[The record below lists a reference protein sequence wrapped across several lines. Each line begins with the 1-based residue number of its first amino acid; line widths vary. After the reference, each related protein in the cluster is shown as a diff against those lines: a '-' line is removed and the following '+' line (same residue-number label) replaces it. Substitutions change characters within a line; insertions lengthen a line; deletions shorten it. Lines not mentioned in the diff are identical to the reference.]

1 MAKLTREDLEQLLQ
15 DDIEMG
21 DQGYMSESVRS
32 SFGAGKDE
40 VGQERTL
47 RMMESVRDQGKNFS
61 WRGFTDF
68 LKRNRGS
75 LQKESGQSAT
85 AFAPYYRLGV
95 QVLVASG
102 YKHPD
107 LAYDSLCATRPS
119 TTLAQPYASSY
130 RPTMPSK
137 GFGGLKPKQISFQP
151 RSKVVTNEDFVSFYD
166 LERKAIEDDQTSTF
180 NKVVMQEGEN
190 YSVQRQI
197 YYDAFISGATKTA
210 FGMTVPAPS
219 YTDNDGLSGIYNST
233 RGNKFN
239 SDLTLS
245 ESSVEQALYKIEQMT
260 QPGAEGQLILV
271 QPDVLYTSVQD
282 KFSAKRILMSESAP
296 AIDSSS
302 STNTTG
308 YQSINPVKGELKPVR
323 SPWLT
328 NGSWYVL
335 ESKAD
340 SIILQERHPLETAM
354 EEPNAGDSFEKRAYR
369 YRWYMRWAMFWYE
382 CRYIFQGHA

>member
-1 MAKLTREDLEQLLQ
+1 MPQLTRAELEQILQ

-21 DQGYMSESVRS
+21 EQGYMSESVRHS
-32 SFGAGKDE
+32 LGGGKED

-47 RMMESVRDQGKNFS
+47 RMMESVRDQGKKFS
-61 WRGFTDF
+61 WKGFTEF
-68 LKRNRGS
+68 LKRNRSS
-75 LQKESGQSAT
+75 LQRESGQSAT

-107 LAYDSLCATRPS
+107 LAYDTLCATRPS

-130 RPTMPSK
+130 RPTMPAK
-137 GFGGLKPKQISFQP
+137 GFGGIKPKQISFQP

-190 YSVQRQI
+190 YNVQRQI
-197 YYDAFISGATKTA
+197 YYDALISGTSKTA
-210 FGMTVPAPS
+210 FGVTVPAPAYS
-219 YTDNDGLSGIYNST
+219 DNDSLSGIYNST
-233 RGNKFN
+233 RGNKF
-239 SDLTLS
+239 SADLTLS
-245 ESSVEQALYKIEQMT
+245 ESSIEQALYKIEQMT
-260 QPGAEGQLILV
+260 QPGPEGQLILV

-282 KFSAKRILMSESAP
+282 KFNAKRILGSDSTP
-296 AIDSSS
+296 AIDTSSAS
-302 STNTTG
+302 NVTG

-328 NGSWYVL
+328 NGSWYIL

-340 SIILQERHPLETAM
+340 SIILQERHPLETTM
-354 EEPNAGDSFEKRAYR
+354 ETPDTGDSFEKRAYR
-369 YRWYMRWAMFWYE
+369 YRWFMRWAMFWYE